1 MRKSRHTLGVWIDI
15 STPPPLPLPY
25 LNKLHDPS
33 SSTIGRPRMW
43 NEIDYVY
50 EYTSI
55 RSKMHVT
62 KFNETPPLPPLSLPT
77 LYQPFLSRTE
87 PVSPIYGSIQVYVH
101 VQVGCE
107 NIYRWKCS
115 VKNYSPSPLISSP
128 VIATLARR
136 LISEGPAHTYVKK
149 C

>member
-1 MRKSRHTLGVWIDI
+1 MIEIRINHPISPPLTP

-25 LNKLHDPS
+25 LNERYGPA
-33 SSTIGRPRMW
+33 STAIGRLRMW
-43 NEIDYVY
+43 NEINYVY

-77 LYQPFLSRTE
+77 LYQPLLPRTE

-101 VQVGCE
+101 VLVRCE
-107 NIYRWKCS
+107 NIYR
-115 VKNYSPSPLISSP
+115 
-128 VIATLARR
+128 
-136 LISEGPAHTYVKK
+136 
-149 C
+149 